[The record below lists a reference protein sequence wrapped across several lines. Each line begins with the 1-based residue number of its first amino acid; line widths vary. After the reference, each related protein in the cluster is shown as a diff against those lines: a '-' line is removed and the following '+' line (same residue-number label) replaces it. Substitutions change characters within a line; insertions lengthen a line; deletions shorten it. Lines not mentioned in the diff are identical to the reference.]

1 MDSGKRFTLSWRV
14 YVIVVGMLFSLIGDS
29 AAALGLALDAA
40 HSGTSWNVTEVYV
53 AGLVPPILFA
63 PLVGVLADR
72 WRARRLW
79 IVSVLAQAVALGAA
93 TAVPALH
100 FRIAMLAV
108 AGVFGVAA
116 AAVGFKLLPEL
127 AGSEHLSRANSAV
140 SVANSASGL
149 LGPSLGATVH
159 ALWGSTT
166 LLGYDALSFLVIA
179 GAALIAVP
187 ASSDSRATVK
197 AHPFRGAGAGFT
209 ALRASSVIGPMLP
222 LLAGLMLATSIEGVA
237 GVFYIRGVV
246 NNDTWYGYVVA
257 CWALGSIPGAVLAGK
272 KSLLHRQGQLVVIG
286 AGMMS
291 AGLLVAG
298 LVPNGFVIAAA
309 FVLAGLGNG
318 AHNVAVRN
326 SVHSTVPDA
335 FHGQAWAA
343 YSAMARVSVLAGYV
357 LGTPGEVLTP
367 RALVIAS
374 GALPLAL
381 TLGVSLLF
389 WRRDAGRTPRA
400 DATGPRARQ
409 EKDSL
414 PT

>member
-1 MDSGKRFTLSWRV
+1 MNPEKRFLLPWRV
-14 YVIVVGMLFSLIGDS
+14 HVIVVGMLFSLVGDA

-63 PLVGVLADR
+63 PLIGVLADR

-79 IVSVLAQAVALGAA
+79 IVSLLAQAVALGAA
-93 TAVPALH
+93 TVLPALH

-116 AAVGFKLLPEL
+116 SAVGFKLLPDL
-127 AGSEHLSRANSAV
+127 AGTEHLSRANSAV

-149 LGPSLGATVH
+149 LGPALGATAH
-159 ALWGSTT
+159 AIWGSTA
-166 LLGYDALSFLVIA
+166 LLGFDTSSFLVIA
-179 GAALIAVP
+179 GAAVIAVP
-187 ASSDSRATVK
+187 ASSAQATVK
-197 AHPFRGAGAGFT
+197 SHPFRGASAGFR
-209 ALRASSVIGPMLP
+209 ALRESSVIGPMLP
-222 LLAGLMLATSIEGVA
+222 LLIGLMLATSIEGVA
-237 GVFYIRGVV
+237 GVFYIRDVV
-246 NNDTWYGYVVA
+246 GNDTWYGYVLA

-272 KSLLHRQGQLVVIG
+272 GSLKGRQGQLVVIG
-286 AGMMS
+286 AGMIS

-309 FVLAGLGNG
+309 FIFAGLGNG

-326 SVHSTVPDA
+326 SVHSTVPET

-343 YSAMARVSVLAGYV
+343 YSAMSRASVLIGYV
-357 LGTPGEVLTP
+357 LGTPNAALTS
-367 RALVIAS
+367 RTLVIAS

-381 TLGVSLLF
+381 TLGVSFLL
-389 WRRDAGRTPRA
+389 WRRSAGQALQVAVGEPEA
-400 DATGPRARQ
+400 GQ
-409 EKDSL
+409 EKRGSL
-414 PT
+414 SA